1 MEIVS
6 QHQPIIYNVEK
17 VNSELN
23 DLDFI
28 SINTLINQL

>member
-6 QHQPIIYNVEK
+6 QHQAIIYNVEK
-17 VNSELN
+17 VNGELN

-28 SINTLINQL
+28 NINMYTN